1 MRGEKERMK
10 HENLSRAINC
20 KALNKKKDEKNS
32 YKWALSDSWQF
43 RGFLFKL
50 RNLDSRGD
58 T

>member
-32 YKWALSDSWQF
+32 YK
-43 RGFLFKL
+43 
-50 RNLDSRGD
+50 
-58 T
+58 